1 MRSLVSLLLVAWV
14 ALACAPSPAAP
25 AAAPKPPSGSA
36 QSPGGAPAPP
46 ATAARDP
53 DEADPQL
60 VEAARREGSVV
71 WYTSV
76 DLSVAQSLA
85 KAFTEK
91 YGVQVE
97 VNRNGSERICA
108 QFMKEADT
116 GVHAAD
122 VVHTSDA
129 SNFIEMKEKGYLT
142 PYRPAAA
149 DRFIA
154 AYHDRMIDP
163 DNQWFGMRITLYN
176 ISYNPNLVRP
186 EEAPTSWKE
195 LGDPRYRGKL
205 VVAHPSYSGIALT
218 YIHTLLNLYGWDY
231 FRAIAATDPLIVQ
244 SAIDV
249 TNKVVGGE
257 RAIGAGS
264 NDYSNYAQIKKGQ
277 PIKQLQPSEGVPFIL
292 SPQAIAKSAPHP
304 NAAKLFVEYALSR
317 EGQGFLVNE
326 GGLYSVREDVP
337 LPDDHPPLKEMKIL
351 FPDPQEIV
359 KTRADILRQFS
370 EIFGV

>member
-1 MRSLVSLLLVAWV
+1 MRYLVSLLLLASVV
-14 ALACAPSPAAP
+14 LACAPAPVATTAQSPGAPPAAP
-25 AAAPKPPSGSA
+25 APAAS
-36 QSPGGAPAPP
+36 
-46 ATAARDP
+46 RDP
-53 DEADPQL
+53 DEPDPQL

-91 YGVQVE
+91 YGVQAE
-97 VNRNGSERICA
+97 VNRNGSERIFA

-116 GVHAAD
+116 GVNAAD

-129 SNFIEMKEKGYLT
+129 SNFIEMKDKGYLAT
-142 PYRPAAA
+142 YRPAAA
-149 DRFIA
+149 ERFLP
-154 AYHDRMIDP
+154 AYRDRMIDP
-163 DNQWFGMRITLYN
+163 DNQWFGMRITLYT
-176 ISYNPNLVRP
+176 IAYNPNLARP
-186 EEAPTSWKE
+186 EELPANWKD

-218 YIHTLLNLYGWDY
+218 YIHTLLGLYGWDY

-249 TNKVVGGE
+249 TSKVVGGE

-277 PIKQLQPSEGVPFIL
+277 PIKQLLPNEGLPFIL
-292 SPQAIAKSAPHP
+292 SPQGIAKTAPHP
-304 NAAKLFVEYALSR
+304 NAAKLFAEYALSR
-317 EGQGFLVNE
+317 EGQSFLVNE

-337 LPDDHPPLKEMKIL
+337 LPDDHTPLKDLKII
-351 FPDPQEIV
+351 FPDPLEIV
-359 KTRADILRQFS
+359 RQRADILRQFS